1 MRKILAVLLLALGSC
16 STQPD
21 AAPQHW
27 KGFDVRIQT
36 QPSPPR
42 VGVNEIMVEVSGRH
56 GKGIH
61 GLVISTRMN
70 DSQPWKQT
78 FPDGDLGIYH
88 GAEKIGPDSRDL
100 QVMIDQNGEKTIL
113 HFGIRMDV
121 SR

>member
-1 MRKILAVLLLALGSC
+1 MRKLLPVLLLVFSAC
-16 STQPD
+16 SSQPD
-21 AAPQHW
+21 AAPQRW
-27 KGFDVRIQT
+27 NGYDVRIQT

-42 VGVNEIMVEVSGRH
+42 VGMNEIMVMVSGRH

-70 DSQPWKQT
+70 DAEPWKQT

-88 GAEKIGPDSRDL
+88 GAEKIDQNSRDL

-113 HFGIRMDV
+113 HFGVRMDA